1 MAELER
7 CAEEVDLVRGDLASA
22 EAARDDALCALGQQ
36 TPRPALRLLTRRD
49 DEEAESLLT
58 SAIRTAGAGVD
69 RGTLARWLVASPGAG
84 GCPDTLSCGALRPLL
99 DARWTTREELR
110 AALVDPAMA
119 RSLLSYLGLG
129 HFCEGTV
136 DAGSYDAELAA
147 DWLLGVSI
155 SGQALDPALYGRL
168 AGRVRMQWRIRWD
181 GAVRKGIQCAE

>member
-1 MAELER
+1 M
-7 CAEEVDLVRGDLASA
+7 DLVRGDLASA

-84 GCPDTLSCGALRPLL
+84 GCPDTLSCSALRPLL